1 MATYEFESVV
11 DEQQRLALPANI
23 PPGAVHVRLVFHEQQ
38 PAPSSEAP
46 DGVNVFQR
54 FMDLPVLNR
63 SREDI
68 DAYLREERDSWE

>member
-11 DEQQRLALPANI
+11 DEQQHLALPANI
-23 PPGAVHVRLVFHEQQ
+23 PAGAVHVRLVFHEQ
-38 PAPSSEAP
+38 SSAKNEVQA
-46 DGVNVFQR
+46 GGHVFQR